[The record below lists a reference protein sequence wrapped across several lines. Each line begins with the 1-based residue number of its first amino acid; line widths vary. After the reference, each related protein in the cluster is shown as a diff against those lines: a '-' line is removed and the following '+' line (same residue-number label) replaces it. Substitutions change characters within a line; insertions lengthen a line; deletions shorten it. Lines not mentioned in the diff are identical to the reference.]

1 MMSESSEYII
11 EVEDLALKTGEKYLL
26 KDINW
31 QVKAG
36 EHWLVFGMNGSG
48 KTTLLSILAGYKYK
62 SRGKVQIF
70 NQEYT
75 EDNILAIRSRIG
87 WVSASFFDQ
96 IYHDEAVRDIVLSGK
111 FGTVGLD
118 EGLDD
123 EDYKYA
129 DRLLDSLNI
138 ADKAE
143 LPFRFLSKGERQNV
157 LIARAFMGKSEILFL
172 DEPCSGLD
180 IIAREKFL
188 HTIIA
193 LAREQNITIV
203 YVTHYTEEILTDVFK
218 QTLLLKD
225 GLCYKQGL
233 TEDIFTAE
241 VLSSFLDQRV
251 QVEKSQPYGYQVT
264 LKEIAEKS
272 VVSM

>member
-1 MMSESSEYII
+1 MSEHGEYVID
-11 EVEDLALKTGEKYLL
+11 VKDLALKTGEKYLL

-31 QVKAG
+31 QVKPG
-36 EHWLVFGMNGSG
+36 EHWLIFGMNGSG

-62 SRGKVQIF
+62 SWGSVQIF
-70 NQEYT
+70 NQEYA
-75 EDNILAIRSRIG
+75 EDNILDIRSRIG

-118 EGLDD
+118 EGLSDN
-123 EDYKYA
+123 DYKYA
-129 DRLLDSLNI
+129 DKLLDSLNI

-143 LPFRFLSKGERQNV
+143 LPFKFLSKGERQNV
-157 LIARAFMGKSEILFL
+157 LIARAFMGKAEILFL

-188 HTIIA
+188 HTISI
-193 LAREQNITIV
+193 LAKQEKITIV

-218 QTLLLKD
+218 QTLFLKD
-225 GLCYKQGL
+225 GLCYKQGATKDL
-233 TEDIFTAE
+233 FTSE
-241 VLSSFLDQRV
+241 LLSSFLGHAV
-251 QVEKSQPYGYQVT
+251 QVENSTPYGYKVSIKDAT
-264 LKEIAEKS
+264 EKS
-272 VVSM
+272 VVNI